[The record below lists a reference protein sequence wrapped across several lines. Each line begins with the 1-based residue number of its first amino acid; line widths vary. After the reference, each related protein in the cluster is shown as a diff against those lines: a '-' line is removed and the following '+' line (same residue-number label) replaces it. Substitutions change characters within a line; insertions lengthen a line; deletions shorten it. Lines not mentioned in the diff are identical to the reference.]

1 MYYSAS
7 QSNGC
12 LHTLHHPAEKSGLI
26 HLSKNCLTCQHP
38 SIFPALDSFP
48 LSLSMIHA
56 NVCAR
61 MYGGGRA
68 RGGVGQ
74 IYGTPNS
81 LSHRHKHD
89 MQTEGFLTN

>member
-12 LHTLHHPAEKSGLI
+12 RHTLHHPAEKSGLI

-38 SIFPALDSFP
+38 SIFLALDSFP

-61 MYGGGRA
+61 VYGGGHGRV
-68 RGGVGQ
+68 GVWVKYMGLL
-74 IYGTPNS
+74 T
-81 LSHRHKHD
+81 LSHTD
-89 MQTEGFLTN
+89 TNMTCKLGDS